1 MIIEVNYGEIEV
13 GIEGEGWLLYG
24 RLLVN
29 KATLTQCHLDR
40 SAPVSW
46 LIGRC
51 EPHSTFNA
59 TSFLTS
65 CSAAHPPL

>member
-40 SAPVSW
+40 SAPVS
-46 LIGRC
+46 
-51 EPHSTFNA
+51 
-59 TSFLTS
+59 
-65 CSAAHPPL
+65 